1 MDGTGFELFLLFFFS
16 CRRRHTRSKRDWSSD
31 VCSSD
36 LALITIE
43 LFLIHNFAKFPC
55 FIPNFFLQAEGI
67 TKKVREDISIV
78 TPVAII
84 IYFFSHKFSCVFFLL
99 ICIKRILPF
108 ITKKR
113 SNMWILKECF
123 LNSVLF
129 FLLFVSRSAITV
141 SG

>member
-1 MDGTGFELFLLFFFS
+1 MVLTISVVYRL
-16 CRRRHTRSKRDWSSD
+16 H
-31 VCSSD
+31 
-36 LALITIE
+36 ALITIE

-67 TKKVREDISIV
+67 AKKVREDISIV

-84 IYFFSHKFSCVFFLL
+84 IYFFSHKFMCVFFLL
-99 ICIKRILPF
+99 VRSKRILPM

-113 SNMWILKECF
+113 SIIWSCQECF
-123 LNSVLF
+123 LDSVLV
-129 FLLFVSRSAITV
+129 FLLVVSRSAITV

>member
-1 MDGTGFELFLLFFFS
+1 MVLTISVVYRL
-16 CRRRHTRSKRDWSSD
+16 H
-31 VCSSD
+31 
-36 LALITIE
+36 ALITIE

-67 TKKVREDISIV
+67 AKKVREDISIV

-84 IYFFSHKFSCVFFLL
+84 IYFFSHKFMCVFFLL
-99 ICIKRILPF
+99 VRSKRILPMIIKNRCNF
-108 ITKKR
+108 
-113 SNMWILKECF
+113 WILKECF
-123 LNSVLF
+123 LTILLF